1 MQAIHGASSCAVAA
15 AGQGMLPEP
24 NPQALSNIARAL
36 ASGPVCSHP
45 IPEAVHALLHKAP
58 RRFQMCS
65 HGLLWALWR
74 SSLPLTEVLQ
84 SLAESESE
92 SSVSLDLQRHLSDL
106 EEI

>member
-1 MQAIHGASSCAVAA
+1 
-15 AGQGMLPEP
+15 MLPEP